1 MIISLIMVVTLG
13 SISGGLMGMVPNA
26 LPALLAL
33 GLMGLF
39 AVPLDTDTL
48 LIAPVILGIAVDDT
62 IHFITHYRMQLS
74 KSRNISAALESALRE
89 VGKAVI
95 FTTMIIGFGFAI
107 LSFSDYLGF
116 AKVGLFGALSIFA
129 ALLCDL
135 FLIPAMI
142 IIFKPTFHIKHV
154 DKNINYQASGI

>member
-1 MIISLIMVVTLG
+1 
-13 SISGGLMGMVPNA
+13 
-26 LPALLAL
+26 
-33 GLMGLF
+33 MGLF
-39 AVPLDTDTL
+39 SVPLDTDTL

-62 IHFITHYRMQLS
+62 IHFITHYRMELS
-74 KSRNISAALESALRE
+74 KSKAISTALESALRE
-89 VGKAVI
+89 VGKAVM

-142 IIFKPTFHIKHV
+142 ILFKPTFHIENV
-154 DKNINYQASGI
+154 DKNINSQALGT